1 MAQDGAPPLGGAR
14 VLVVEDDY
22 IIATEIEL
30 VLTEAG
36 AEVVGPCRTV
46 SEASPLAD
54 RRLSAAVLDVR
65 LQSGTVVAVAPKLT
79 ELGVPFVFY
88 TGQLRTDE
96 VFAEWPLHD
105 VLQKS
110 APCGDVSRRN
120 RRSACSPISDLLN
133 AASTL
138 SPPAFRPW
146 AIFRLAFDYR

>member
-22 IIATEIEL
+22 IIATEIEP

-36 AEVVGPCRTV
+36 VEVVGPCRTV

-110 APCGDVSRRN
+110 APAATLVAAIAGLHA
-120 RRSACSPISDLLN
+120 RRSRIC
-133 AASTL
+133 
-138 SPPAFRPW
+138 
-146 AIFRLAFDYR
+146 